1 MPVRDRYRP
10 SQTVLSGTQG
20 ARPADDHDRRITVK
34 ATLTPGLLLLLYS
47 CKIHPMPSETLVEEL
62 RKLRKRYHH
71 STFSLEAF
79 VRDSLEGISG
89 KRGQLLRALG
99 EIGGVASKNE
109 NVYPDSE
116 DSGYSEFKDAVSEFG
131 AGKLKT
137 IIEMAL
143 AESLQI
149 GEPHTRMLLEMSVTY
164 ACALFDGL
172 VSDVLITVFRH
183 VPEALRSGRTL
194 TAEEVLGFSS
204 REDLIE
210 ELARREALE
219 LAYKSADGQFS
230 HFRKAFNI
238 DVFGLQSLDV
248 TIADL
253 AAIRERRNLIVP

>member
-1 MPVRDRYRP
+1 
-10 SQTVLSGTQG
+10 
-20 ARPADDHDRRITVK
+20 
-34 ATLTPGLLLLLYS
+34 
-47 CKIHPMPSETLVEEL
+47 MPSETLAEEL

-71 STFSLEAF
+71 STFSLDTF
-79 VRDSLEGISG
+79 VRESLEGISG
-89 KRGQLLRALG
+89 KRNNLLWALDKFRG
-99 EIGGVASKNE
+99 LASNA
-109 NVYPDSE
+109 VDSE
-116 DSGYSEFKDAVSEFG
+116 SE

-137 IIEMAL
+137 TIEMAL
-143 AESLQI
+143 ARYLEI

-194 TAEEVLGFSS
+194 TTEEVLGFSS

-210 ELARREALE
+210 ELARREVLE

-253 AAIRERRNLIVP
+253 AAVHERRNLIVHNNGLASASYVAKYCPSGSIGDPVIVNAESAKSDREILKKVGMALIYSFHAKLAPLKCG